1 MASAATPTG
10 ALRTMPDRTLNHF
23 SFLRFSRAHGEL
35 TSEARQE
42 VHGALLQ
49 GLRKAAERVE
59 IYQVFPARGDVD
71 ILVWC
76 SRSGDEP
83 DALASFLTAFARAA
97 NPHRRYFATTDTLF
111 GLTRPSPYVPGKKP
125 TGIDPLEGERQR
137 YLTVY
142 PFVKTAGWY
151 AMSREARQGMMNE
164 HIKMGRE
171 YPEVD
176 QMLLYSFG
184 LQDQEFV
191 VVYEMEEVGRYLQL
205 VNDLRSSE
213 GRRFTERDTPITTG
227 IYHPAEE
234 TLALWQ

>member
-1 MASAATPTG
+1 
-10 ALRTMPDRTLNHF
+10 MPDRTLNHF
-23 SFLRFSRAHGEL
+23 TLLRFSQAHAELTQAERKEVHGEL
-35 TSEARQE
+35 ITALRQT
-42 VHGALLQ
+42 
-49 GLRKAAERVE
+49 AERVE

-71 ILVWC
+71 VLLWC
-76 SRSGDEP
+76 SCGGDEAE
-83 DALASFLTAFARAA
+83 ALATFLAGFARTV
-97 NPHRRYFATTDTLF
+97 NPLRRYFTVTETYF

-125 TGIDPLEGERQR
+125 TGIDPLQGQRQR

-142 PFVKTAGWY
+142 PFVKSAGWY

-164 HIKMGRE
+164 HIKIGRE

-191 VVYEMEEVGRYLQL
+191 VVYEMKDVTRYLQL

-213 GRRFTERDTPITTG
+213 GRRFTARDTPITTG
-227 IYHPAEE
+227 VYHPAEE

>member
-1 MASAATPTG
+1 
-10 ALRTMPDRTLNHF
+10 MPDRTLNHF
-23 SFLRFSRAHGEL
+23 TFLRFSQAHAEL
-35 TSEARQE
+35 STQARQE
-42 VHGALLQ
+42 IHTDLLAA
-49 GLRKAAERVE
+49 LRKAAERVE

-71 ILVWC
+71 VLVWC
-76 SRSGDEP
+76 ACSGDGPE
-83 DALASFLTAFARAA
+83 ALASFLTAFAQAI
-97 NPHRRYFATTDTLF
+97 NPFRRYLNATDALF

-125 TGIDPLEGERQR
+125 SGINPLEGNRQR

-142 PFVKTAGWY
+142 PFVKTSGWY

-164 HIKMGRE
+164 HIKIGRE
-171 YPEVD
+171 YQEVD

-191 VVYEMEEVGRYLQL
+191 VVYEMEDITGYLQL
-205 VNDLRSSE
+205 VNELRSCE

-234 TLALWQ
+234 TLALWR